1 MSLNGISITAMIVL
15 ASFAIDRAK
24 AGILFLLS
32 SEHWEKIFPDPSLF
46 KDDDRGRAKAQRK
59 RKLLEFGVAGTLV
72 IAALVAFPK
81 ARVLLAMGRTP
92 SDMIDAA
99 FTWLI
104 LTAGSDRL
112 GDLLKGTS
120 GESSHASTP
129 PPITITGELRVVDN
143 NEGHAHAE
151 AFKRSA

>member
-1 MSLNGISITAMIVL
+1 MNLNGISITAMIVL

-32 SEHWEKIFPDPSLF
+32 SERWENIFPDPTSLKF
-46 KDDDRGRAKAQRK
+46 KDDDRGRALAQRR

-81 ARVLLAMGRTP
+81 ARVLQAMGRTP
-92 SDMIDAA
+92 SDMIDVA

-112 GDLLKGTS
+112 GDLLKGSS

-129 PPITITGELRVVDN
+129 PPITITGELHVVDGD
-143 NEGHAHAE
+143 ESKA
-151 AFKRSA
+151 RSKAA